1 MTDTHASDDGLSIY
15 GGSLSLLTD
24 LYQLTMAYGYWR
36 AGMAE
41 REASFSLSF
50 RRNPFNGG
58 YTIACG
64 LGTVASYLERFS
76 FDTSDLDYLATLRGS
91 DGEPVF
97 ADGFLKYL
105 GDAPLSCSIR
115 AVEEGTIVFPHE
127 PILRVVG
134 PIWQAQI
141 LETAILNIV
150 NFQTLIATKA
160 ARVVESTGGEPVL
173 EFGLRRAHG
182 LDGALA
188 ASRAAYVGGCIG
200 TSNVLAGKLFGIP
213 VRGTHAHSWVMSFDD
228 ELESFKAY
236 ARALPNN
243 CVFLVDTYDSIGGVH
258 KAIEVGRWLRDCGQ
272 DLIGIRLDSG
282 DLAYLSIEARRLL
295 DEAGFASTVIFASN
309 DLDEWI
315 IESLKKQGAT
325 IAAWGVGTKLV
336 TGQDEGAL
344 GGVYKI
350 NAIRDENGQW
360 RPRIKLSEQAVKV
373 STPGVLQVRR
383 FERNGLMVADAVL
396 NELSAPES
404 RCTIIDPVDH
414 TRRRDLGVGM
424 SHRDLLSPF
433 FENGKLVDGRDDSLQ
448 AGRERVRDGLEKLH
462 PTIRRFT
469 YPHTYPVGLE
479 RSLHDLR
486 TQLIFEARAHSE
498 EGQNNDG

>member
-97 ADGFLKYL
+97 ADAFLKYL

-160 ARVVESTGGEPVL
+160 
-173 EFGLRRAHG
+173 
-182 LDGALA
+182 
-188 ASRAAYVGGCIG
+188 
-200 TSNVLAGKLFGIP
+200 
-213 VRGTHAHSWVMSFDD
+213 
-228 ELESFKAY
+228 
-236 ARALPNN
+236 
-243 CVFLVDTYDSIGGVH
+243 
-258 KAIEVGRWLRDCGQ
+258 
-272 DLIGIRLDSG
+272 
-282 DLAYLSIEARRLL
+282 
-295 DEAGFASTVIFASN
+295 
-309 DLDEWI
+309 
-315 IESLKKQGAT
+315 
-325 IAAWGVGTKLV
+325 
-336 TGQDEGAL
+336 
-344 GGVYKI
+344 
-350 NAIRDENGQW
+350 
-360 RPRIKLSEQAVKV
+360 
-373 STPGVLQVRR
+373 
-383 FERNGLMVADAVL
+383 
-396 NELSAPES
+396 
-404 RCTIIDPVDH
+404 
-414 TRRRDLGVGM
+414 
-424 SHRDLLSPF
+424 
-433 FENGKLVDGRDDSLQ
+433 
-448 AGRERVRDGLEKLH
+448 
-462 PTIRRFT
+462 
-469 YPHTYPVGLE
+469 
-479 RSLHDLR
+479 
-486 TQLIFEARAHSE
+486 
-498 EGQNNDG
+498 